1 MLASDEAL
9 ELRPERRG
17 VELREDGEDI
27 LKNERNLCQIA
38 EKNSEIGSASPPR
51 HIFCCPKTAGNEE

>member
-9 ELRPERRG
+9 EFRPERRG

-27 LKNERNLCQIA
+27 LKDEKNWCQIA
-38 EKNSEIGSASPPR
+38 EKN
-51 HIFCCPKTAGNEE
+51 